1 MSDEGSPL
9 SLEQVRAAAAVGRLP
24 ELARQLVA
32 DRRWSSLEVL
42 LSIAATPSL
51 PLEDV
56 VSALSAILQG
66 LAELPEADAREA
78 ALELRQAQLHAA
90 SALARRADRT
100 PLTER
105 ERGGL
110 RASAGLLAGLGE
122 LRRAAELFEKAGDD
136 ARAAETWGD
145 LGELDRMEACLA
157 REEAHR
163 QGRLRITE
171 ARRSFETLTAAGE
184 RCEAVRIALA
194 LRETDLDSHE
204 LLVRGRQM
212 AGRLCRGRGISLR
225 LADGRVLG
233 LAGLPA
239 TLGRDPT
246 VEVPL
251 REPTVSRHHA
261 RLHPEGAGMAIEDLG
276 SRGGTRLGGHPV
288 AGRLPLRGTGEIR
301 LGDACVLRYR
311 TMDETVLELR
321 GSSGLDREHWSLIA
335 DRGIDLGPALALPA
349 SLTLGFGSGVAR
361 LERPLELPLRIDGQL
376 VGRGCDL
383 LHGDRIETPNGDRL
397 EVLCEVLCKALC
409 KVL

>member
-42 LSIAATPSL
+42 LAIAATPSL

-56 VSALSAILQG
+56 VAALSAVLQG
-66 LAELPEADAREA
+66 LNELPEADAKEA

-90 SALARRADRT
+90 LALARRADRS

-122 LRRAAELFEKAGDD
+122 LRRAAELFERAGDD
-136 ARAAETWGD
+136 VRAAETWGA
-145 LGELDRMEACLA
+145 LGELDRMESCLA
-157 REEAHR
+157 REETRRHA
-163 QGRLRITE
+163 RLRIAE
-171 ARRSFETLTAAGE
+171 ARRSFDSLSTAGE
-184 RCEAVRIALA
+184 RCAAVRIALE
-194 LRETDLDSHE
+194 LGETDLDSHD

-212 AGRLCRGRGISLR
+212 EARLCRGRTLSLR

-239 TLGRDPT
+239 ILGRDPT
-246 VEVPL
+246 VEIPV

-261 RLHPEGAGMAIEDLG
+261 RLCSEGAVTAIEDLG
-276 SRGGTRLGGHPV
+276 SRGGTRLGGYPL
-288 AGRLPLRGTGEIR
+288 AGRLPLRGSGEIQ
-301 LGDACVLRYR
+301 LGAACVLRYR
-311 TMDETVLELR
+311 AIEDTLLELR
-321 GSSGLDREHWSLIA
+321 GKSGLDREHWTLV
-335 DRGIDLGPALALPA
+335 GEGTLNLGPALGLPA
-349 SLTLGFGSGVAR
+349 PLTVSFSSGVAR
-361 LERPLELPLRIDGQL
+361 LERPLELPLRVDGQL

-383 LHGDRIETPNGDRL
+383 LHGDRIETPGGDKL
-397 EVLCEVLCKALC
+397 EVL
-409 KVL
+409 